1 MLDLLSGVTSHDI
14 QPDRLRMHYLSYRPE
29 DGIPVLLIHG
39 NLATGRFFEHLMPN
53 APDGYRFLMPDM
65 RGFGDTER
73 VRVARNPKPEGLGR
87 IRRKYREPRIRRTAS
102 QQRSVRRIF
111 FGFLGS

>member
-14 QPDRLRMHYLSYRPE
+14 QPDRLRMHYLSYPPE

-53 APDGYRFLMPDM
+53 APDGYRFLTPDM
-65 RGFGDTER
+65 RRFGDTEC
-73 VRVARNPKPEGLGR
+73 VRIDATRSLRDWAGSGGSTGNPEFAERLANNDR
-87 IRRKYREPRIRRTAS
+87 SAESSSAS
-102 QQRSVRRIF
+102 
-111 FGFLGS
+111 